1 MNLAFK
7 RLQPIL
13 DQAVSSLRVFN
24 HPAARILFGGAVFA
38 YIAAMSWS
46 GPQVHLRTPGS
57 FIFLVVALALIL
69 YPRDKASEFAG
80 FAFILLLVF
89 APFYWRLQG
98 FDTDGFTIGGVLPL
112 SDANYYYTGALRILY
127 GEKVSVFAARRP
139 LFIAFLSVLIFV
151 FGQNIILILM
161 VLALLVSV
169 AILFLMIE
177 VKAGFGVFPSA
188 LLVGM
193 LVYNYTGRFVGKFM
207 TEQVGLVLGMLS
219 LTLFLRGVRER
230 KFTFF
235 PVALLTLSF
244 ALNVRAGAFF
254 VLPFLILW
262 AALSAGKSI
271 VSAIRLGLLN
281 LVAVGGG
288 FVVNFWL
295 FKSVSRPDS
304 LPFGNFGMT
313 LYGLATGYRG
323 WRSFLTDY
331 PGVPESEAMRISLE
345 ILWNAPD
352 VFFQSIIR
360 AYLDYLDP
368 VHFFSF
374 LYLPQKHLAL
384 IAYPLAALLV
394 VGLLR
399 LLRDQHSLFS
409 RMMFSVL
416 AGIVLSVPFVPPID
430 DGIRAMGATNA
441 FLFLLVALSLA
452 GFGTMKVETLPP
464 QVPARFRVN
473 GLLLFTFAWLAVLS
487 LGWLPVV
494 GAWRP
499 EALRTVCPPG
509 ESLVAVMSFPG
520 TRVNIV
526 KNNSALYSWL
536 PDLRKEDW
544 RENLANFPPAG
555 AYLAFRQL
563 DAGHS
568 IFLGLNL
575 TDVEHNQLIW
585 LVAPKEAMQTSS
597 SIENIC
603 ALPTG
608 VPEFDEANFLLER
621 SLSGLFLSK

>member
-1 MNLAFK
+1 
-7 RLQPIL
+7 
-13 DQAVSSLRVFN
+13 
-24 HPAARILFGGAVFA
+24 
-38 YIAAMSWS
+38 
-46 GPQVHLRTPGS
+46 LRTPGS
-57 FIFLVVALALIL
+57 FIFLVVSLALIL
-69 YPRDKASEFAG
+69 YPRDRASEFAG
-80 FAFILLLVF
+80 FAFVLILVF
-89 APFYWRLQG
+89 APFYWRFRG

-139 LFIAFLSVLIFV
+139 LFIAFLSVLLYV
-151 FGQNIILILM
+151 FGQNLILILM
-161 VLALLVSV
+161 VLALLISV
-169 AILFLMIE
+169 TISFLMKE

-188 LLVGM
+188 LLAGM

-219 LTLFLRGVRER
+219 LTLFLRGIREQ
-230 KFTFF
+230 KYTFF

-254 VLPFLILW
+254 VLPFLVLW
-262 AALSAGKSI
+262 AAMSAGKSI
-271 VSAIRLGLLN
+271 ASAIRLGLLN
-281 LVAVGGG
+281 LAAVAGG

-295 FKSVSRPDS
+295 FKSVARPDS

-313 LYGLATGYRG
+313 LYGLVTGYRG

-331 PGVPESEAMRISLE
+331 PGVLESEAMRISLE

-352 VFFQSIIR
+352 VFFRSIIQ
-360 AYLDYLDP
+360 AYVDYLNP
-368 VHFFSF
+368 LHFFSF

-394 VGLLR
+394 VGFVR
-399 LLRDQHSLFS
+399 ILRDRHSPLS
-409 RMMFSVL
+409 QMMFSVL
-416 AGIVLSVPFVPPID
+416 AGIFLSVPFVPPID

-441 FLFLLVALSLA
+441 FLFLLVALSLS
-452 GFGTMKVETLPP
+452 GSGTMKINALLP
-464 QVPARFRVN
+464 QVRARPRVD
-473 GLLLFTFAWLAVLS
+473 GLLLFTFVGLAVLS
-487 LGWLPVV
+487 FGWLPVA

-499 EALRTVCPPG
+499 DPLHSVCPPG

-520 TRVNIV
+520 THVNIV
-526 KNNSALYSWL
+526 KNSSALHSWL

-563 DAGHS
+563 EVGHS

-575 TDVEHNQLIW
+575 SDVEHDQLMW
-585 LVAPKEAMQTSS
+585 FVAPKETMQTPSGV
-597 SIENIC
+597 ENIC

-621 SLSGLFLSK
+621 SLAGLFSSK

>member
-1 MNLAFK
+1 M
-7 RLQPIL
+7 
-13 DQAVSSLRVFN
+13 
-24 HPAARILFGGAVFA
+24 
-38 YIAAMSWS
+38 
-46 GPQVHLRTPGS
+46 
-57 FIFLVVALALIL
+57 
-69 YPRDKASEFAG
+69 
-80 FAFILLLVF
+80 
-89 APFYWRLQG
+89 
-98 FDTDGFTIGGVLPL
+98 
-112 SDANYYYTGALRILY
+112 Y

-139 LFIAFLSVLIFV
+139 LFIAFLSVLIYV

-161 VLALLVSV
+161 VLALLISV

-207 TEQVGLVLGMLS
+207 TEQAGLVLGMLA
-219 LTLFLRGVRER
+219 LTLFLRGIRER
-230 KFTFF
+230 KFASF

-262 AALSAGKSI
+262 AAMSAAKSI
-271 VSAIRLGLLN
+271 ASAIRLGLLN
-281 LVAVGGG
+281 LAAVAGG

-313 LYGLATGYRG
+313 LYGLVTGYRG
-323 WRSFLTDY
+323 WRSFLADY

-352 VFFQSIIR
+352 VFFQAVVR
-360 AYLDYLDP
+360 AYLDYLNP

-384 IAYPLAALLV
+384 VAYPLAALLV
-394 VGLLR
+394 VGLVR
-399 LLRDQHSLFS
+399 LLRDRHSLFPQ
-409 RMMFSVL
+409 MMLSAL

-441 FLFLLVALSLA
+441 FLFLLVALSLT
-452 GFGTMKVETLPP
+452 GSGTMKIDTLPSQSP
-464 QVPARFRVN
+464 GRSRVN
-473 GLLLFTFAWLAVLS
+473 GLLLFTFAWLAALS
-487 LGWLPVV
+487 LGWLFVA
-494 GAWRP
+494 GAWQP
-499 EALRTVCPPG
+499 KSFHVVCQPD

-544 RENLANFPPAG
+544 RDNLANFPPAG

-568 IFLGLNL
+568 IFLGLDL
-575 TDVEHNQLIW
+575 SDVEHDQLIW
-585 LVAPKEAMQTSS
+585 LVAPTGSPLTSS
-597 SIENIC
+597 SVHNIC